1 MNDMKGRGAW
11 WGALAI
17 STLLAACGG
26 GDDAPPADT
35 TPPAATP
42 LTCTQLAG
50 MAIPA
55 ASIGLPSS
63 GGAVSTAV
71 VTAPSGSGA
80 TAIPEYCLVNGSIS
94 PVDST
99 APKILFRVALPT
111 VWNGKAVMFGG
122 GGFNGTIPSVAGNV
136 STPDQPADAAR
147 TGYATFAS
155 DSGHQANA
163 FACKMHPRSSTT
175 RRFELRRRRDQEDT
189 TPRSSRS
196 TPAPPAP

>member
-1 MNDMKGRGAW
+1 
-11 WGALAI
+11 
-17 STLLAACGG
+17 
-26 GDDAPPADT
+26 
-35 TPPAATP
+35 
-42 LTCTQLAG
+42 

-122 GGFNGTIPSVAGNV
+122 GGFNGTIPSLAGNV
-136 STPDQPADAAR
+136 PNGPTNQPTPLGR
-147 TGYATFAS
+147 ATRIFAS
-155 DSGHQANA
+155 DPATRRT
-163 FACKMHPRSSTT
+163 PRLAGGSPFVNDEAVRNPAATRSRRHTT
-175 RRFELRRRRDQEDT
+175 RR
-189 TPRSSRS
+189 SS
-196 TPAPPAP
+196 